1 MTGFHSV
8 LWLNTFLLPNR
19 SLPHSGACKP
29 YDRCGSDTEKMFSN
43 CLITGPQNLSANL
56 EWTQLLVR
64 PRQSQFQAIVL
75 GKGLTVVFFRPPRT
89 HQTERKV
96 KVVCI
101 SSQCSHLREEL
112 STSQS
117 RQAKLHGLSLVYHWA
132 LYREGE
138 NLLCSIGSQ
147 HMQITQ
153 TLKFL
158 VPSLI

>member
-43 CLITGPQNLSANL
+43 CLITGLQNLSANL

-64 PRQSQFQAIVL
+64 PRQSQFEAIVL
-75 GKGLTVVFFRPPRT
+75 GKLLTVVFFHPPDREQSEGCVYLKPMFSFEGRT
-89 HQTERKV
+89 R
-96 KVVCI
+96 
-101 SSQCSHLREEL
+101 
-112 STSQS
+112 TSQS
-117 RQAKLHGLSLVYHWA
+117 RQAKLHGLSLVCHWA

-138 NLLCSIGSQ
+138 NLLCSVGSQ
-147 HMQITQ
+147 HMRIT
-153 TLKFL
+153 
-158 VPSLI
+158 